1 MADAPDLIIVNP
13 CAHYIARNPGIADE
27 LQRCLREHGVRAEM
41 HVTQAAGEATE
52 VAREAARAGRG
63 RVIVAGGDG
72 TVNEVIRG
80 LEGTETALG
89 LAPLGTGNAL
99 GHTLGLRPGDV
110 AGACRL
116 IADGRAR
123 RVDLGSMNGRLFACM
138 AGVGLDAQ
146 VAADIRPGMRAV
158 LGRHAFVTR
167 FLHTVARLRPW
178 QACITVDDREL
189 DGPIWAVFVCNTPQ
203 YTWRVSMVPQAR
215 MDDGELDFALFRACS
230 RMRLLGTAAA
240 IFARGR
246 PASEQPTMEVLRGR
260 RLRVECDPAA
270 PWQAD
275 GEVGGNT
282 PVECEARPAAL
293 RLIGP
298 PGDG

>member
-1 MADAPDLIIVNP
+1 MADAPDLLIVNP
-13 CAHYIARNPGIADE
+13 RAHYIARNPGIADE

-41 HVTQAAGEATE
+41 HVTQAAGEATG
-52 VAREAARAGRG
+52 VAREAAQAGRG

-72 TVNEVIRG
+72 TINEVIRG
-80 LEGTETALG
+80 LDGSETALG

-110 AGACRL
+110 AGACRI
-116 IADGRAR
+116 IAEGHAR

-146 VAADIRPGMRAV
+146 VAADIRPGARAV
-158 LGRHAFVTR
+158 LGRHAFVIR
-167 FLHTVARLRPW
+167 FLLTVARLRPW
-178 QACITVDDREL
+178 QARITVSDRAL

-215 MDDGELDFALFRACS
+215 MDDGELDFVVFRACS
-230 RMRLLGTAAA
+230 RMRLLRTAAA

-260 RLRVECDPAA
+260 RLHVECAPAA
-270 PWQAD
+270 AWQAD

-282 PVECEARPAAL
+282 PVDCEARPAAL

-298 PGDG
+298 